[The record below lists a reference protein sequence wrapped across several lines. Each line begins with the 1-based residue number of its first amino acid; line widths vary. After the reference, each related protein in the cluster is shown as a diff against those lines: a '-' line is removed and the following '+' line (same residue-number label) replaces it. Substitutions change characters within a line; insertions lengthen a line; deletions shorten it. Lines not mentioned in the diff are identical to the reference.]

1 MAYDPMTQGFAGR
14 PAPEGD
20 NGAGQIYLAH
30 IGPVVTRMT
39 RNYAD
44 IFMATGLIKRYRN
57 VYNQGF
63 VHITKSKLRYWF
75 GSFLLEKELH
85 AATIGHPTFSTAYEA
100 VENLLL
106 VGWGHS
112 QEFARH
118 HFGIESPLDLKSIA
132 DGVSMADKAI
142 AIKEDCGTVAKA
154 VVESFTVDGWL
165 ADGSP
170 DLPWLPTGF
179 KNEDGAMTEMVRG
192 DDFIDPDMYDDGY
205 RYTRAMV
212 DRAALIMWL
221 WINQKIV
228 PWTIEKMNLVDS
240 SRGHVL
246 GTGG

>member
-1 MAYDPMTQGFAGR
+1 MAYSPQTAGFYGYLT
-14 PAPEGD
+14 PEGD
-20 NGAGQIYLAH
+20 PGAGHIYLAE

-39 RNYAD
+39 RNFAD
-44 IFMATGLIKRYRN
+44 IFHATGFIKNYRS
-57 VYNQGF
+57 VYNLGY
-63 VHITKSKLRYWF
+63 VHITKSKLRHWF

-85 AATIGHPTFSTAYEA
+85 GVSAGHPIFSTAYEA

-106 VGWGHS
+106 VGWGQS

-118 HFGIESPLDLKSIA
+118 HFGLTASLDLAEIA
-132 DGVSMADKAI
+132 KQYNVGEKAEGIEADCKIVATAI
-142 AIKEDCGTVAKA
+142 
-154 VVESFTVDGWL
+154 VESFTVDGWL

-170 DLPWLPTGF
+170 DLPWLPSNF
-179 KNEDGAMTEMVRG
+179 KNEDGSTTEMVREDG
-192 DDFIDPDMYDDGY
+192 FIDPDMYEWGA
-205 RYTRAMV
+205 RYTKAMV

-228 PWTIEKMNLVDS
+228 VWTIEKMNLVDS

>member
-1 MAYDPMTQGFAGR
+1 MAYDPQTAGFYGYKT
-14 PAPEGD
+14 PEGD
-20 NGAGQIYLAH
+20 PGAGHIYLAH
-30 IGPVVTRMT
+30 IGPVITRMT
-39 RNYAD
+39 RNFAD
-44 IFMATGLIKRYRN
+44 IFMATGLIKNYRE

-63 VHITKSKLRYWF
+63 VHVTKSKLRNWF

-112 QEFARH
+112 QEYARH
-118 HFGIESPLDLKSIA
+118 HFGLAAPLDLMSIA
-132 DGVSMADKAI
+132 DQYGLKEKAEAIEADCKI
-142 AIKEDCGTVAKA
+142 VAKA
-154 VVESFTVDGWL
+154 IVESFTVDDWL

-170 DLPWLPTGF
+170 DLPWLPSNF
-179 KNEDGAMTEMVRG
+179 KNEDGATTSMVRG
-192 DDFIDPDMYDDGY
+192 PDFVDPDMYDWGA
-205 RYTRAMV
+205 RYTWAMV